1 MLEELFTEQ
10 RTDEW
15 HKQRM
20 GKFTA
25 SRFGELMSNARKKD
39 EVLGA
44 TAVSYIYEKA
54 AELLTE
60 ERKEIF
66 GAALD
71 WGTENEPICKAYFQE
86 TTGLTIEEMPFVP
99 INEYSGASPDGMVN
113 GELIEIRVEQDLEM
127 QEQLRERLEFA
138 NDYLSKLLEQ

>member
-25 SRFGELMSNARKKD
+25 SRFGELMTNARKKD

-44 TAVSYIYEKA
+44 TAVSYIYEKGGRTLNGRTQGNLRSGIRLGNGKRTSMQG
-54 AELLTE
+54 LL
-60 ERKEIF
+60 
-66 GAALD
+66 
-71 WGTENEPICKAYFQE
+71 
-86 TTGLTIEEMPFVP
+86 
-99 INEYSGASPDGMVN
+99 
-113 GELIEIRVEQDLEM
+113 
-127 QEQLRERLEFA
+127 
-138 NDYLSKLLEQ
+138 